1 MRVYPLLLATVAVL
15 FSASSVQAQRRT
27 KGFTVLQPQVQAEL
41 PLSGNDYLF
50 GALNLQHFDTDLEA
64 TPLFSGQGLRLG
76 YEHFFNDQWSW
87 GAVLNGQRVQTTSFY
102 SAASYSH
109 FLLPEVFGRHW
120 NTLGSVNFRQRLAIG
135 YTWPLDVA
143 NSGRFLASLRL
154 DVDRIFPLGSS
165 GLALRPRLALEPVT
179 YLRFQRDA
187 NEAKEPFLDFSELRG
202 EVGVRLSP
210 RFDFTPWFS
219 WQNSY
224 SIALPQYNAD
234 GTVKIPGGNS
244 RYVQPAVG
252 LDLRITL
259 GKNAGSA
266 ERRQLPTQY

>member
-1 MRVYPLLLATVAVL
+1 MRTSFLFLAAAVVL
-15 FSASSVQAQRRT
+15 CSITSAQGQGRT
-27 KGFTVLQPQVQAEL
+27 KGFTVLQPQAQVEL

-50 GALNLQHFDTDLEA
+50 GAFNVQHFDTNLEA
-64 TPLFSGQGLRLG
+64 TPLFPGQGLRVG

-87 GAVLNGQRVQTTSFY
+87 GAVLNGQRVKSASFY
-102 SAASYSH
+102 SPAAYSH

-120 NTLGSVNFRQRLAIG
+120 NTLGKVNFRQRLAVG
-135 YTWPLDVA
+135 YDWPLDVA

-154 DVDRIFPLGSS
+154 DVDRVFPLGSS
-165 GLALRPRLALEPVT
+165 GLALRPRVAVEPVA
-179 YLRFQRDA
+179 YLRFQRDD
-187 NEAKEPFLDFSELRG
+187 NEAREPFLDFSELRG

-244 RYVQPAVG
+244 RYVQPVLG
-252 LDLRITL
+252 LDMRVTL
-259 GKNAGSA
+259 GNTARNA
-266 ERRQLPTQY
+266 ERRQLPTHY